1 MPGHNRDELTAEL
14 KITPSPR
21 AEQPPQ
27 AQVEAVMRAAGEA
40 GPAAHEAGPD
50 SVVLSGGRE
59 EVLDAARRVTEAA
72 LDAGAKTVE
81 VRVEAQEES
90 GRFGEAGGRRGSP

>member
-1 MPGHNRDELTAEL
+1 MPGYNRDEIAAEF

-21 AEQPPQ
+21 AGRSPRDQI
-27 AQVEAVMRAAGEA
+27 EAGMRAAIGA
-40 GPAAHEAGPD
+40 GLAAHEAGPD
-50 SVVLSGGRE
+50 STVLSGGRE
-59 EVLDAARRVTEAA
+59 EVLEAVRRATEAA

-90 GRFGEAGGRRGSP
+90 GRLGEAGGRRDG

>member
-1 MPGHNRDELTAEL
+1 MPGYNRAEVVAEL

-27 AQVEAVMRAAGEA
+27 TQIEA
-40 GPAAHEAGPD
+40 GLRAVTETDLAAHEAGPD
-50 SVVLSGGRE
+50 STTVSGGLE
-59 EVLDAARRVTEAA
+59 EVLDAVRGAVEAA
-72 LDAGAKTVE
+72 LEAGAKAVE

-90 GRFGEAGGRRGSP
+90 GRLGEAGGRRDPA